1 MNASGQ
7 VYANYRWPNCESRL
21 VEFGQVELDYRFTL
35 AGVAELADA
44 IDSKSIVRKGVMVR
58 VHSPVLIVYK
68 SQPKQRILFWLAF
81 ILCLFSYVN
90 LGVFSQIRFASNAL
104 TSEKPRPVTHYGKS
118 LHRTG

>member
-1 MNASGQ
+1 MNHCGSDDASGQ

-58 VHSPVLIVYK
+58 VHSPVFKCELYIKPTKADDVLVGFFTL
-68 SQPKQRILFWLAF
+68 RIFVSKKISW
-81 ILCLFSYVN
+81 
-90 LGVFSQIRFASNAL
+90 
-104 TSEKPRPVTHYGKS
+104 
-118 LHRTG
+118 